1 MSRKKN
7 MSQACSILIIPEHMF
22 YFNLVW
28 CFPMKTVLL
37 LRHAKSSWNHPELND
52 RERPLNKRGKRQA
65 PEMGKLIYTENLTP
79 DLILSSP
86 ARRACK
92 TAEAVAKNCG
102 YDGEI
107 DQIDDFYP
115 GEPVD
120 YLRVLSELPDG
131 ARRVMVVGHNPGL
144 EEFLRVL
151 IGETRPFSTAA
162 LAQVDLP
169 LESWHELTAATHGTL
184 VRILHPP
191 EKEK

>member
-1 MSRKKN
+1 
-7 MSQACSILIIPEHMF
+7 
-22 YFNLVW
+22 V
-28 CFPMKTVLL
+28 KTVLL
-37 LRHAKSSWNHPELND
+37 LRHAKSSWDHPEIND

-79 DLILSSP
+79 DLILTSI

-92 TAEAVAKNCG
+92 TAEAVAENCG

-107 DQIDDFYP
+107 DRIDDFYP
-115 GEPVD
+115 GGPAD
-120 YLRVLSELPDG
+120 YLRVLSEMPDG
-131 ARRVMVVGHNPGL
+131 VRRVMVVGHNPGL

-151 IGETRPFSTAA
+151 VGETRSLSTAA

-169 LESWHELTAATHGTL
+169 LESWQELTASTRGKL

-191 EKEK
+191 ENEK